1 MFKLLYQ
8 EKLEKI
14 NVPLRI
20 SKTQT
25 LPVKFSFY
33 LNLYF
38 FSVFVCDNITNQ
50 LKCIVQYILL
60 VTQMTGF
67 MNKMIMPRP

>member
-14 NVPLRI
+14 NLPLRI

-38 FSVFVCDNITNQ
+38 FSVLSLVCDNITNQ
-50 LKCIVQYILL
+50 L
-60 VTQMTGF
+60 
-67 MNKMIMPRP
+67 